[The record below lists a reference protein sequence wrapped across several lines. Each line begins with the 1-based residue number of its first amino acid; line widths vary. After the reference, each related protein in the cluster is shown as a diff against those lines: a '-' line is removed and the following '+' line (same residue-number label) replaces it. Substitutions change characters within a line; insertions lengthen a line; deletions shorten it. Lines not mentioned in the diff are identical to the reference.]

1 LSNHT
6 EININQMASGVYL
19 LEVIDENGA
28 IYRKKIIKQ

>member
-1 LSNHT
+1 
-6 EININQMASGVYL
+6 MAAGVYL